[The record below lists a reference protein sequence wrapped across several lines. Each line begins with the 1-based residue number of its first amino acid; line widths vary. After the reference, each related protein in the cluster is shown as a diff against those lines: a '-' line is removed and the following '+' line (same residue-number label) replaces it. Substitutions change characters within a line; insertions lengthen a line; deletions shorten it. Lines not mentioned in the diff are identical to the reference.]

1 MGTNLRLRAIAVVPL
16 MAIVSAVVSLASP
29 AAAQCFCLAHPVT
42 QEIIHFG
49 CEARTIP
56 NRVSERVTCLTASRT
71 NRTAGDGH
79 DNFSRVPDGEGACNP
94 CAPPPDVALPD
105 IVRQPDGTLPDD

>member
-1 MGTNLRLRAIAVVPL
+1 
-16 MAIVSAVVSLASP
+16 MAFIDFGSS

-42 QEIIHFG
+42 QEVVHFG

-71 NRTAGDGH
+71 GRTVVDDH
-79 DNFSRVPDGEGACNP
+79 DSFSRVPDGEGVCNP
-94 CAPPPDVALPD
+94 CAPPPDVTLPD
-105 IVRQPDGTLPDD
+105 IVRQPDGVAPND